1 MKFEMTKK
9 KMATLGLLAALTFGF
24 AAPAF
29 AASFTNVTLGPWWE
43 DVSIV
48 SGTKYSGSGTALI
61 SVSSSSKNGG
71 NFWITKDGNQCSYS
85 VDVHVNQ
92 SKGSSYHN
100 SGTSGTVVLHGH
112 QYGYG
117 SGTDYVTGSVNFN
130 N

>member
-1 MKFEMTKK
+1 MKFEKTKK
-9 KMATLGLLAALTFGF
+9 KVATLALLAALTFGF
-24 AAPAF
+24 AAPVF
-29 AASFTNVTLGPWWE
+29 AASFTNITLGPWWE

>member
-1 MKFEMTKK
+1 MKFEKTKK
-9 KMATLGLLAALTFGF
+9 NMAALGLLAALTFGF
-24 AAPAF
+24 ATPAL
-29 AASFTNVTLGPWWE
+29 AASFTDVTLGPWWE

-48 SGTKYSGSGTALI
+48 SGTKYSGSGAALI
-61 SVSSSSKNGG
+61 TVSSRSSNGG

-92 SKGSSYHN
+92 SKGSSYYD
-100 SGTSGTVVLHGH
+100 SGMSGTVVLHGH

-117 SGTDYVTGSVNFN
+117 SGTDYVTGSVIFN